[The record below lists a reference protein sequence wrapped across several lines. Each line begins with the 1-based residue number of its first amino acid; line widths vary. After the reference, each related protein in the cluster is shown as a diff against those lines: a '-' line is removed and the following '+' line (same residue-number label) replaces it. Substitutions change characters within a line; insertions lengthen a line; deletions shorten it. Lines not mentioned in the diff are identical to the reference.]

1 MHINVFSP
9 QIPLH
14 FAENKKTHQR
24 LGEYIHETN
33 KLKDLYSEFA
43 VPLLGHVWLC
53 DPMDWSMPGFPV
65 PHYIPE
71 FAQTHL
77 E

>member
-43 VPLLGHVWLC
+43 VPLLGHV
-53 DPMDWSMPGFPV
+53 
-65 PHYIPE
+65 
-71 FAQTHL
+71 
-77 E
+77 

>member
-1 MHINVFSP
+1 MHINVFST

-24 LGEYIHETN
+24 LGEYIHDTN

-43 VPLLGHVWLC
+43 VQLLGHVRLC
-53 DPMDWSMPGFPV
+53 DPMD
-65 PHYIPE
+65 
-71 FAQTHL
+71 
-77 E
+77 